1 MMMDAAQE
9 PSSTTAAGGVT
20 LTTAGANGTE
30 NANVNATV
38 ATAVVVA
45 TTASTQNNSNS
56 NSNSYAVTLI
66 AKWGKEKIE
75 LKDLPPTTNIAQ
87 VKDMLSEKTNVLP
100 KRQKL
105 IGLATLTKGAK
116 VTDDLLLSELKPK
129 SKAMTKTETKTNTNT
144 ADEHGIKS
152 MSTKLISVKHNFIL
166 MGTAEKDIFVD
177 PMDQNQDLLPE
188 VVDDFD
194 LDFNAGSQE
203 WLAHVATGQNL
214 KKFTDS
220 TAVNIIHAP
229 RTGKPLMVLDLDHTL
244 LDFSRKSIEQASTA
258 DRQATSS
265 SNSSSNSGDNGTNHH
280 YSTQEAIERMKR
292 PFMDEFLAKAY
303 QSYDLVVWSQTSWR
317 WLETKLIE
325 LGMLANPRYRFCFV
339 LDKTSMFAVT
349 STARSGK
356 KVKHYVKPLQIIW
369 NKFPGTWGPHNTV
382 HLDDLSRNFA
392 LNPGNGLK
400 VSAFYRKKQ
409 GKRDVEL
416 VGLAKYLEQLAS
428 DVKDFTTVEIKYWQD
443 VVAGKKN
450 LMSSTNTTSEQGDDN
465 ETTGPNNNS

>member
-1 MMMDAAQE
+1 ME
-9 PSSTTAAGGVT
+9 PTQAPQKINTGAVAAG
-20 LTTAGANGTE
+20 AEAD
-30 NANVNATV
+30 
-38 ATAVVVA
+38 VVMA
-45 TTASTQNNSNS
+45 HNPF
-56 NSNSYAVTLI
+56 AVTLI

-75 LKDLPPTTNIAQ
+75 LNDLPMTVNIAQ

-105 IGLATLTKGAK
+105 IGLVTLTKAK
-116 VTDDLLLSELKPK
+116 VTDEVLLSELKPK
-129 SKAMTKTETKTNTNT
+129 SKAMTKIS
-144 ADEHGIKS
+144 DDGSIKS
-152 MSTKLISVKHNFIL
+152 MKHNFIL

-177 PMDQNQDLLPE
+177 PDDHGNLPE

-194 LDFNAGSQE
+194 FDFNAGSFE
-203 WLAHVATGQNL
+203 WLAKVATGQNL
-214 KKFTDS
+214 KKFTES
-220 TAVNIIHAP
+220 TAVNIIHEP
-229 RTGKPLMVLDLDHTL
+229 RKGKPLMVLDLDHTL

-258 DRQATSS
+258 DRIAEATTAAVA
-265 SNSSSNSGDNGTNHH
+265 GTN
-280 YSTQEAIERMKR
+280 STQETIERMKR

-303 QSYDLVVWSQTSWR
+303 ESYDLVVWSQTSWR

-339 LDKTSMFAVT
+339 LDKTSMFAIT
-349 STARSGK
+349 STSRSGK

-369 NKFPGTWGPHNTV
+369 NKFPGIWGQHNTV

-416 VGLAKYLEQLAS
+416 VGLAKYLLKLALE
-428 DVKDFTTVEIKYWQD
+428 VKDFTTVEMKYWED

-450 LMSSTNTTSEQGDDN
+450 LLSTEEGGNHGTDEKS
-465 ETTGPNNNS
+465 P

>member
-1 MMMDAAQE
+1 MELSQAPNKANV
-9 PSSTTAAGGVT
+9 AAGDD
-20 LTTAGANGTE
+20 GAD
-30 NANVNATV
+30 ADV
-38 ATAVVVA
+38 AMAH
-45 TTASTQNNSNS
+45 
-56 NSNSYAVTLI
+56 NSYAVTLI
-66 AKWGKEKIE
+66 AKWGKEMIE
-75 LKDLPPTTNIAQ
+75 LNDLPPTTNIAQ

-105 IGLATLTKGAK
+105 IGLVTLTKAK
-116 VTDDLLLSELKPK
+116 VTDEVLLSSLKPK
-129 SKAMTKTETKTNTNT
+129 SKALTKT
-144 ADEHGIKS
+144 ADDGSIK
-152 MSTKLISVKHNFIL
+152 SVKHNFIL

-177 PMDQNQDLLPE
+177 PDDHDNLPE

-214 KKFTDS
+214 KKFTES
-220 TAVNIIHAP
+220 TAVNIIHEP
-229 RTGKPLMVLDLDHTL
+229 RKGKPLMVLDLDHTL

-258 DRQATSS
+258 DRIAEVNGDGNTVAAATS
-265 SNSSSNSGDNGTNHH
+265 TN
-280 YSTQEAIERMKR
+280 STQETIERMKR

-349 STARSGK
+349 STSRSGK
-356 KVKHYVKPLQIIW
+356 KVKHYVKPLKIIW
-369 NKFPGTWGPHNTV
+369 NKFPGIWGPHNTV

-392 LNPGNGLK
+392 LNPCNGLK

-416 VGLAKYLEQLAS
+416 NGLARYLEKLALE
-428 DVKDFTTVEIKYWQD
+428 VKDFTTVEMKYWQD
-443 VVAGKKN
+443 VVAGNKN
-450 LMSSTNTTSEQGDDN
+450 LRSTKEGENN
-465 ETTGPNNNS
+465 ETDEKKTS

>member
-1 MMMDAAQE
+1 
-9 PSSTTAAGGVT
+9 
-20 LTTAGANGTE
+20 
-30 NANVNATV
+30 
-38 ATAVVVA
+38 
-45 TTASTQNNSNS
+45 
-56 NSNSYAVTLI
+56 LI

-75 LKDLPPTTNIAQ
+75 LNELSPSTNIAQ
-87 VKDMLSEKTNVLP
+87 VKDMISEKTNVLP

-105 IGLATLTKGAK
+105 IGLVTLTKAK
-116 VTDDLLLSELKPK
+116 VTDEVLLSELKSK
-129 SKAMTKTETKTNTNT
+129 SKAMTKT
-144 ADEHGIKS
+144 ADDGSIK
-152 MSTKLISVKHNFIL
+152 SVKHNFIL

-177 PMDQNQDLLPE
+177 PEDHDNLPD

-214 KKFTDS
+214 KRFTES
-220 TAVNIIHAP
+220 TAVNIIHEP
-229 RTGKPLMVLDLDHTL
+229 RKGKPLMVLDLDHTL

-258 DRQATSS
+258 DRIAEV
-265 SNSSSNSGDNGTNHH
+265 NSDANMSAAVAGTNT
-280 YSTQEAIERMKR
+280 TQDTIERMKR

-339 LDKTSMFAVT
+339 LDKTSMFAIT
-349 STARSGK
+349 STSRSGK

-392 LNPGNGLK
+392 LNPDNGLK

-409 GKRDVEL
+409 GKKDVEL
-416 VGLAKYLEQLAS
+416 LGLARYLEKLALE
-428 DVKDFTTVEIKYWQD
+428 VKDFTTVEMKYWQD
-443 VVAGKKN
+443 VVAGKKS
-450 LMSSTNTTSEQGDDN
+450 LLSTKTEDN
-465 ETTGPNNNS
+465 NDTDGKNS

>member
-1 MMMDAAQE
+1 MQNPILLSRKNETMKHILHHGIRQIQ
-9 PSSTTAAGGVT
+9 
-20 LTTAGANGTE
+20 N
-30 NANVNATV
+30 
-38 ATAVVVA
+38 VVA
-45 TTASTQNNSNS
+45 HTKGSCEIVETSLQSKKIAQFSNMDS
-56 NSNSYAVTLI
+56 SQAPTKANAATDSDVVMAQSPSYTVTLI

-75 LKDLPPTTNIAQ
+75 LNDLPLNTNIAQ

-105 IGLATLTKGAK
+105 IGLVTLTKGK
-116 VTDDLLLSELKPK
+116 LTDEVILSELKPK
-129 SKAMTKTETKTNTNT
+129 SKAMTKT
-144 ADEHGIKS
+144 ADDGIIKS
-152 MSTKLISVKHNFIL
+152 IKHNFIL

-177 PMDQNQDLLPE
+177 PDDHDNLPE

-194 LDFNAGSQE
+194 LDFNAGSDE

-214 KKFTDS
+214 KKFTES
-220 TAVNIIHAP
+220 TAINIIHEP
-229 RTGKPLMVLDLDHTL
+229 RKGKPLMVLDLDHTL

-258 DRQATSS
+258 DRIAEA
-265 SNSSSNSGDNGTNHH
+265 NGGRNANTAA
-280 YSTQEAIERMKR
+280 STQETIERMKR

-339 LDKTSMFAVT
+339 LDKTSMFAIT
-349 STARSGK
+349 STSRSGRT
-356 KVKHYVKPLQIIW
+356 VKHYVKPLQIIW
-369 NKFPGTWGPHNTV
+369 NKFPGTWGPRNTV

-409 GKRDVEL
+409 GKKDAEL
-416 VGLAKYLEQLAS
+416 AGLAIYLEKLAS
-428 DVKDFTTVEIKYWQD
+428 EVQDFTTVEMKYWQD
-443 VVAGKKN
+443 VVSGKKD
-450 LMSSTNTTSEQGDDN
+450 LQKTKKADDN
-465 ETTGPNNNS
+465 EKS

>member
-1 MMMDAAQE
+1 MELSQAPNKANV
-9 PSSTTAAGGVT
+9 AAGDD
-20 LTTAGANGTE
+20 GAD
-30 NANVNATV
+30 ADV
-38 ATAVVVA
+38 AMAH
-45 TTASTQNNSNS
+45 
-56 NSNSYAVTLI
+56 NSYAVTLI
-66 AKWGKEKIE
+66 AKWGKEMIE
-75 LKDLPPTTNIAQ
+75 LNDLPPTTNIAQ

-105 IGLATLTKGAK
+105 IGLVTLTKAK
-116 VTDDLLLSELKPK
+116 VTDEVLLSSLKPK
-129 SKAMTKTETKTNTNT
+129 SKALTKT
-144 ADEHGIKS
+144 ADDGSIK
-152 MSTKLISVKHNFIL
+152 SVKHNFIL

-177 PMDQNQDLLPE
+177 PDDHDNLPE

-214 KKFTDS
+214 KKFTES
-220 TAVNIIHAP
+220 TAVNIIHEP
-229 RTGKPLMVLDLDHTL
+229 RKGKPLMVLDLDHTL

-258 DRQATSS
+258 DRIAEVNGDGNTVAAATS
-265 SNSSSNSGDNGTNHH
+265 TN
-280 YSTQEAIERMKR
+280 STQETIERMKR

-349 STARSGK
+349 STSRSGK
-356 KVKHYVKPLQIIW
+356 KVKHYVKPLKIIW
-369 NKFPGTWGPHNTV
+369 NKFPGIWGPHNTV

-392 LNPGNGLK
+392 LNPCNGLK

-416 VGLAKYLEQLAS
+416 NGLARYLEKLALE
-428 DVKDFTTVEIKYWQD
+428 VKDFTTVEMKYWQD
-443 VVAGKKN
+443 VVAGNKN
-450 LMSSTNTTSEQGDDN
+450 LRSTKDGENN
-465 ETTGPNNNS
+465 ETDEKKTS